1 MIISILGAGAF
12 GSALGKV
19 LTDNHHDIKYYDP
32 FLYPEVSLEQAT
44 YQANAIIIAIPSANL
59 PEFLENYPENLKKL
73 PTVLATKGLSSPEL
87 FKDFP
92 HFSAISGPG
101 FAQEI
106 IEGKPATFTA
116 SAPFAMGLLKNDQI
130 SIELQEDLLGILLCG
145 SLKNIYAIGAGY
157 HSDSENDSAM
167 FIQHAHAEMEKY
179 LADHGAKP
187 ETAEL
192 ACGIGD
198 LILSCTNETSRNYT
212 CGVRLR
218 EGKRLPEIIDEL
230 KTIEGVSALQ
240 QIDHKGYMILEEIYN
255 LVGQVD

>member
-255 LVGQVD
+255 LVSQVD